1 MAAYHHVWK
10 KKNFYSEINER
21 NSKVYIYTLLTLIRK
36 SKRFRRKREKKKVYT
51 RGGSWKCN

>member
-21 NSKVYIYTLLTLIRK
+21 NSKVYIYLTYFD
-36 SKRFRRKREKKKVYT
+36 SKIEKIQKKEREKKSVYE
-51 RGGSWKCN
+51 RW